1 MWGGNTRMGSSSSS
15 SSSWEDPPIHVF
27 LLQ

>member
-1 MWGGNTRMGSSSSS
+1 MWGGNTRMGSSSS
-15 SSSWEDPPIHVF
+15 WEDPSIHVF

>member
-1 MWGGNTRMGSSSSS
+1 MWGGNTRMGSSS

>member
-15 SSSWEDPPIHVF
+15 SWEDPSIHF
-27 LLQ
+27 SLLQ